1 MPTFTR
7 PCEHCGNPFE
17 ARRSTAKFCKA
28 ACRVAH
34 RRKGSAA
41 PAPPATEPSLPQSSV
56 AARVIHDLEKA
67 GVLDTFDGQCALSL
81 ALAID
86 KGEESASV
94 RASGIKALREAM
106 QLALAGTKPAP
117 AAPPATPQDEI
128 GAARERRRASV

>member
-1 MPTFTR
+1 MATFQR
-7 PCEHCGNPFE
+7 PCEHCGTEFE

-28 ACRVAH
+28 SCRVAH
-34 RRKGSAA
+34 RRKSSGSPA
-41 PAPPATEPSLPQSSV
+41 PAAEPTKPRSSV
-56 AARVIHDLEKA
+56 AARVISDLEAA
-67 GVLDTFDGQCALSL
+67 GVLDTFDGQCAVSL

-106 QLALAGTKPAP
+106 QLALAATRPAP

-128 GAARERRRASV
+128 AAARERRRASV